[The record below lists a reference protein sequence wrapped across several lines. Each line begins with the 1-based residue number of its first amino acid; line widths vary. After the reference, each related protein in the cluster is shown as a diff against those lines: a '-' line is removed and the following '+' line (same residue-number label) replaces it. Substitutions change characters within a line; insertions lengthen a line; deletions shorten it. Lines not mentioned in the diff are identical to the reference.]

1 MLHHVTASHCGG
13 AWVHRIDNSIRLPA
27 VCADKNT
34 AVWRSRTGLP
44 HIIVHHIVHRR
55 NTVDSNGDNRRI
67 RRTHIHRNKNGLYIS
82 LNHTTEKDIDIQH
95 PTIRRLTN
103 LPIRKITHDKHNR
116 FCQITNQLT
125 EPKSRTHT
133 LHNSGRHR
141 HIVAIWVLR
150 HLVRLAGMSTILS
163 APVSYGLSFC
173 VNFILSNYFTFHTRP
188 NAKSIFIC
196 GQPSHQS
203 GIADY
208 ACRTFCQY
216 SRKYLCTAACN
227 GHMRTCELLSRA
239 FCPHRPPLSRDT
251 GDDGIITVPHPNNTA
266 VTER

>member
-1 MLHHVTASHCGG
+1 MTNITGFVRSLISSQSRKVEL
-13 AWVHRIDNSIRLPA
+13 IRY
-27 VCADKNT
+27 
-34 AVWRSRTGLP
+34 
-44 HIIVHHIVHRR
+44 IIVGGIA
-55 NTVDSNGDNRRI
+55 
-67 RRTHIHRNKNGLYIS
+67 
-82 LNHTTEKDIDIQH
+82 
-95 PTIRRLTN
+95 
-103 LPIRKITHDKHNR
+103 
-116 FCQITNQLT
+116 
-125 EPKSRTHT
+125 T
-133 LHNSGRHR
+133 LSQYGFY
-141 HIVAIWVLR
+141 VM
-150 HLVRLAGMSTILS
+150 LVRLAGMSTILS